1 MLAHNKSLKIL
12 EQLLTN
18 ALNNIIK
25 GERRE
30 EETVIEVYED
40 SLCRELE
47 VRKNLTPRKM
57 NIVIDLKEPLITIT
71 TRSIDLSINGM
82 ELTLHAT
89 TIYEPKSDIMYEY
102 PQTHAPLGSYIP
114 PPIAVKAPINELV
127 ISKNLIKI
135 PRNITQ
141 YDFEF
146 LVQYIITSI
155 WLEKI
160 KRESSKIIMLS
171 DTPILTLSRNN
182 SLKLKL
188 QLMKQLHDK
197 GCKLISITWRLSPLS
212 SIINLD
218 KSALHDID
226 IIKEKVIDR
235 KLPLVIGPAT
245 IDCDN
250 LSLISSY
257 IIIPVMLSEE
267 AYKHV
272 VLRLETLSEVY
283 SEFEEMYL
291 ESWITYNYLTNQL
304 SILRIPKSNTYRI
317 LRTLLSILEIVM
329 KRMNLSFTQDTLY
342 KISQLKDIEGYFL
355 NIL

>member
-18 ALNNIIK
+18 ALNSIIEE
-25 GERRE
+25 ERG

-47 VRKNLTPRKM
+47 VRKNFTPRKM
-57 NIVIDLKEPLITIT
+57 NIVIDLKEPLISII

-102 PQTHAPLGSYIP
+102 PQTYAPLGGYIP
-114 PPIAVKAPINELV
+114 SPMAIRAPINELM

-135 PRNITQ
+135 PHNITQ

-146 LVQYIITSI
+146 LVQHIITNI
-155 WLEKI
+155 WFEKI
-160 KRESSKIIMLS
+160 KRESSKVIMLS
-171 DTPILTLSRNN
+171 DTPIFTLDKNN
-182 SLKLKL
+182 LLKLKL
-188 QLMKQLHDK
+188 KLMKQLHNK

-212 SIINLD
+212 SIINSD

-226 IIKEKVIDR
+226 IIKKKVIDR

-257 IIIPVMLSEE
+257 IIIPVVLSEE
-267 AYKHV
+267 AYKYV
-272 VLRLETLSEVY
+272 VLRLETLNEVY
-283 SEFEEMYL
+283 NEFEEMYL

-329 KRMNLSFTQDTLY
+329 RRMNLSFTQDTLY